1 MSAGIFQGEVPR
13 VSPVSLALADI
24 RYQFVMSEGSVLP
37 NHILAPIAT
46 LFVANAVQVPV
57 SAVPVVCTVQVLSF
71 FTSILKSRTVWAV
84 AVARVIVIKPF
95 QLLAPVF
102 RLSSHSATLRVAV
115 APVAFSTQN
124 I

>member
-71 FTSILKSRTVWAV
+71 FTSILKSRTV
-84 AVARVIVIKPF
+84 
-95 QLLAPVF
+95 
-102 RLSSHSATLRVAV
+102 
-115 APVAFSTQN
+115 
-124 I
+124 